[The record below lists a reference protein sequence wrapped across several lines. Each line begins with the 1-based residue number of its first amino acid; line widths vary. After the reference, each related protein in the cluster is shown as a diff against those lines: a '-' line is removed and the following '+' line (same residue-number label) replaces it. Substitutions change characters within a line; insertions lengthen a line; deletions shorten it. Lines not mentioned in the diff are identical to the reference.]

1 MATDKLTNV
10 ANALSQL
17 FAKKLARQYN
27 RMAVLGQVI
36 PTERDGQGNAK
47 NIAWDVEMGGSVAG
61 SYAEG
66 ADVDAGEISADTL
79 VPATL
84 SWGHY
89 RGAFQCTETEFDAA
103 ARSAGSADAVRQ
115 LFTERV
121 LSANTALAQ
130 ALNTDLWA
138 GTGVDLSSN
147 PNIVGVHG
155 GALETTGL
163 YANVN
168 RSSYPLWRGNVL
180 ANGSIARPLTIDL
193 MEQMDQNIY
202 TASGERANVIV
213 VSPGVFRK
221 YKGLFESI
229 RRVEGSG
236 PVPRYDTSV
245 STLFFQGDIPIL
257 RDKDAPAGT
266 MTFLNTNRISK
277 AFLPIS
283 TQSTEDVF
291 KVLEEEGKGS
301 NGDGEENP
309 LDLPFRIVPLA
320 KNGDSL
326 KFMVKCVLQL
336 KVTRPNSMGYI
347 KDISE

>member
-36 PTERDGQGNAK
+36 PTERDGQGSAK
-47 NIAWDVEMGGSVAG
+47 NIAWDVEMGGAVAG

-66 ADVDAGEISADTL
+66 ADVDPSEISTDTL

-89 RGAFQCTETEFDAA
+89 RGAFQCSETEFDAA
-103 ARSAGSADAVRQ
+103 AASAGSADRVRA
-115 LFTERV
+115 LFSERV

-130 ALNTDLWA
+130 SLNSDLWV
-138 GTGVDLSSN
+138 GTGSDGSSN
-147 PNIVGVHG
+147 PNIVGIHG
-155 GALETTGL
+155 GALEATGL
-163 YANVN
+163 YAGIN
-168 RSSYPLWRGNVL
+168 RSSYALWKGNVL
-180 ANGSIARPLTIDL
+180 ANGGIARPLTIDL
-193 MEQMDQNIY
+193 MEQMDQNIF

-213 VSPGVFRK
+213 TSPGVFRK

-229 RRVEGSG
+229 RRVEGTG
-236 PVPRYDTSV
+236 PIPRYDTSV
-245 STLFFQGDIPIL
+245 SSLFFQGDIAIL

-266 MTFLNTNRISK
+266 MSFLNTNRISK
-277 AFLPIS
+277 TYLPVS
-283 TQSTEDVF
+283 SQSVEDVF
-291 KVLEEEGKGS
+291 KVMEEDGKGS

-336 KVTRPNSMGYI
+336 KLTRPNSMGYI
-347 KDISE
+347 KDIAE